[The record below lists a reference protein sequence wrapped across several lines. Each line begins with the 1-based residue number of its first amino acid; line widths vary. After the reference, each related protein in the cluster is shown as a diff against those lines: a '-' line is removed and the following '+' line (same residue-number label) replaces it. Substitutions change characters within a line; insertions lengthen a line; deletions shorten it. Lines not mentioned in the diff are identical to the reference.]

1 MVILPNGHLVTCC
14 QQVERGARRRYC
26 NGMNPYA
33 RQLGTRDPLKVVATT
48 ARHLE
53 QLSEAL
59 GPARIEE
66 SPAPGKW
73 SPHDIL
79 CHLADCE
86 LVFSV
91 RIRQALAQDH
101 HVIQP
106 FDQELWARNYEGY
119 DAQAA
124 MMTFSCVRQWNL
136 MLLRSVPP
144 EAMAK
149 QLLHPERGEM
159 TLRVLIETI
168 AGHDLNH
175 LAQLEAIAVH
185 VPLK

>member
-1 MVILPNGHLVTCC
+1 MRHFADQLFGNPLGSKLR
-14 QQVERGARRRYC
+14 RGARNRYC

-53 QLSEAL
+53 QLSVAL

-73 SPHDIL
+73 SPHEIL

-86 LVFSV
+86 LVFSY
-91 RIRQALAQDH
+91 RIRQALAEDH

-106 FDQELWARNYEGY
+106 FDQEVWARELCRLRCTGC
-119 DAQAA
+119 DDD
-124 MMTFSCVRQWNL
+124 F
-136 MLLRSVPP
+136 LLRAPMEPDAAALGASRRRCPSSFCIRSVG
-144 EAMAK
+144 
-149 QLLHPERGEM
+149 R
-159 TLRVLIETI
+159 
-168 AGHDLNH
+168 
-175 LAQLEAIAVH
+175 
-185 VPLK
+185 

>member
-1 MVILPNGHLVTCC
+1 
-14 QQVERGARRRYC
+14 
-26 NGMNPYA
+26 MNPYA

-53 QLSEAL
+53 QLSVAL

-73 SPHDIL
+73 SPLEIL

-86 LVFSV
+86 IVFAY
-91 RIRQALAQDH
+91 RIRQALAEDH
-101 HVIQP
+101 HIIQP
-106 FDQELWARNYEGY
+106 FDQELWARNYTGY

-136 MLLRSVPP
+136 MLLRSVPADALSK
-144 EAMAK
+144 E
-149 QLLHPERGEM
+149 LLHPERGEM
-159 TLRVLIETI
+159 TFRELIETI

-175 LAQLEAIAVH
+175 LAQLEAIAVQ
-185 VPLK
+185 VPLSR

>member
-1 MVILPNGHLVTCC
+1 
-14 QQVERGARRRYC
+14 
-26 NGMNPYA
+26 MNPYA
-33 RQLGTRDPLKVVATT
+33 RQLGSRDPLKVVATT

-53 QLSEAL
+53 QLSVAL

-73 SPHDIL
+73 SPLEIL

-86 LVFSV
+86 LVFAY
-91 RIRQALAQDH
+91 RIRQALAEEH
-101 HVIQP
+101 HVIQS
-106 FDQELWARNYEGY
+106 FDQDLFARNYAGY

-136 MLLRSVPP
+136 MLLRSVLP
-144 EAMAK
+144 EVMAK
-149 QLLHPERGEM
+149 PILHPERGEM
-159 TLRVLIETI
+159 TFRELIETI

-175 LAQLEAIAVH
+175 LAQLEAIALQLPVGR
-185 VPLK
+185 

>member
-1 MVILPNGHLVTCC
+1 
-14 QQVERGARRRYC
+14 
-26 NGMNPYA
+26 MNPYA
-33 RQLGTRDPLKVVATT
+33 RQLGSRDPLKVVATT

-53 QLSEAL
+53 QLSVAL

-73 SPHDIL
+73 SPLEIL

-86 LVFSV
+86 LVFAY
-91 RIRQALAQDH
+91 RIRQALAEDH

-106 FDQELWARNYEGY
+106 FDQDLFARNYAGY

-136 MLLRSVPP
+136 MLLRSVLP
-144 EAMAK
+144 EVMAK
-149 QLLHPERGEM
+149 PILHPERGEM
-159 TLRVLIETI
+159 PFRELIETI

-175 LAQLEAIAVH
+175 LAQLEAIAVQ
-185 VPLK
+185 VPLSR

>member
-1 MVILPNGHLVTCC
+1 
-14 QQVERGARRRYC
+14 
-26 NGMNPYA
+26 MNPYA

-53 QLSEAL
+53 QLSVAL

-73 SPHDIL
+73 SPLEIL

-86 LVFSV
+86 IAFGFRL
-91 RIRQALAQDH
+91 RQALAVDH
-101 HVIQP
+101 YIIQP
-106 FDQELWARNYEGY
+106 FDQELWARSYPGY

-136 MLLRSVPP
+136 MLLRSVPA
-144 EAMAK
+144 EALSR
-149 QLLHPERGEM
+149 QILHPERGEM
-159 TLRVLIETI
+159 TFRELIETI

-175 LAQLEAIAVH
+175 LAQLEAIAVQ
-185 VPLK
+185 VPVCR

>member
-1 MVILPNGHLVTCC
+1 
-14 QQVERGARRRYC
+14 
-26 NGMNPYA
+26 MNPYA
-33 RQLGTRDPLKVVATT
+33 RLLGTRDPLKVVATT

-53 QLSEAL
+53 QLSVAL

-73 SPHDIL
+73 SPLEIL
-79 CHLADCE
+79 SHLADCE
-86 LVFSV
+86 LVFSY

-106 FDQELWARNYEGY
+106 FDQEIWAQNYAGY

-136 MLLRSVPP
+136 MLLRSLPANVMSRP
-144 EAMAK
+144 
-149 QLLHPERGEM
+149 LLHPERGEM
-159 TLRVLIETI
+159 TFRELIETI

-175 LAQLEAIAVH
+175 LAQLEAIAVQ
-185 VPLK
+185 VPVSR

>member
-1 MVILPNGHLVTCC
+1 
-14 QQVERGARRRYC
+14 
-26 NGMNPYA
+26 MNPYA

-53 QLSEAL
+53 QLSVAL

-73 SPHDIL
+73 SPLEIL

-86 LVFSV
+86 IAFGFRL
-91 RIRQALAQDH
+91 RQALAVDH
-101 HVIQP
+101 YIIQP
-106 FDQELWARNYEGY
+106 FDQELWARSYAGY

-136 MLLRSVPP
+136 MLLRSVPA
-144 EAMAK
+144 EALSK
-149 QLLHPERGEM
+149 QILHPERGEM
-159 TLRVLIETI
+159 TFRELIETI

-175 LAQLEAIAVH
+175 LAQLEAIAVQ
-185 VPLK
+185 VPVGR

>member
-1 MVILPNGHLVTCC
+1 
-14 QQVERGARRRYC
+14 
-26 NGMNPYA
+26 MNPYA
-33 RQLGTRDPLKVVATT
+33 RHLGTRDPLKVVATT

-53 QLSEAL
+53 QISEAL

-73 SPHDIL
+73 SAHDIL

-86 LVFSV
+86 LVFSF
-91 RIRQALAQDH
+91 RIRQTLAQDH

-106 FDQELWARNYEGY
+106 FDQEIWARNYEGY
-119 DAQAA
+119 DTQAA

-144 EAMAK
+144 EAMK
-149 QLLHPERGEM
+149 KELHHPERGEM

-175 LAQLEAIAVH
+175 LAQLEAIAGH
-185 VPLK
+185 VPLRLSLIHIS

>member
-1 MVILPNGHLVTCC
+1 
-14 QQVERGARRRYC
+14 
-26 NGMNPYA
+26 MNPYA

-53 QLSEAL
+53 QLSVAL

-73 SPHDIL
+73 SPLEIL

-86 LVFSV
+86 IAFGFRL
-91 RIRQALAQDH
+91 RQALALDH
-101 HVIQP
+101 YIIQP
-106 FDQELWARNYEGY
+106 FDQELWARSYSGY

-136 MLLRSVPP
+136 MLLRSVPA
-144 EAMAK
+144 EALSRQM
-149 QLLHPERGEM
+149 LHPERGEM
-159 TLRVLIETI
+159 TFRELIETI

-175 LAQLEAIAVH
+175 LAQLEAIAVQ
-185 VPLK
+185 VPVCR

>member
-1 MVILPNGHLVTCC
+1 MVVLPNGHPVSCC

-33 RQLGTRDPLKVVATT
+33 RLLGTRDPLKVVATT

-53 QLSEAL
+53 QISEAL

-73 SPHDIL
+73 SAHDTL

-86 LVFSV
+86 LVFSF

-106 FDQELWARNYEGY
+106 FDQEIWAQNYEGY

-136 MLLRSVPP
+136 MLLRSVSP
-144 EAMAK
+144 EAMSTP
-149 QLLHPERGEM
+149 LLPPERGEM
-159 TLRVLIETI
+159 SFRTLVQR
-168 AGHDLNH
+168 
-175 LAQLEAIAVH
+175 
-185 VPLK
+185 

>member
-1 MVILPNGHLVTCC
+1 
-14 QQVERGARRRYC
+14 
-26 NGMNPYA
+26 MNPYA
-33 RQLGTRDPLKVVATT
+33 RHLGTRDPLKVVATT

-53 QLSEAL
+53 QLSVAL

-73 SPHDIL
+73 SPLEIL

-86 LVFSV
+86 IVFSY
-91 RIRQALAQDH
+91 RLRQALAENH

-106 FDQELWARNYEGY
+106 FDQELWARNYAGY

-136 MLLRSVPP
+136 MLLRSVPA
-144 EAMAK
+144 EAMSK

-159 TLRVLIETI
+159 TFRELIETI

-175 LAQLEAIAVH
+175 LMQLEAIAVQ
-185 VPLK
+185 VPLSR

>member
-1 MVILPNGHLVTCC
+1 
-14 QQVERGARRRYC
+14 
-26 NGMNPYA
+26 MNPYA

-53 QLSEAL
+53 QLSVAL

-73 SPHDIL
+73 SPHEIL

-86 LVFSV
+86 IVFAF
-91 RIRQALAQDH
+91 RLRQALAEDH

-106 FDQELWARNYEGY
+106 FDQELWAANYAAY
-119 DAQAA
+119 DPQAA

-136 MLLRSVPP
+136 MLLRSVLPA
-144 EAMAK
+144 AMAK
-149 QLLHPERGEM
+149 PMTHPERGAM
-159 TLRVLIETI
+159 TFHELIEMI

-175 LAQLEAIAVH
+175 LTQLEAIAVQ
-185 VPLK
+185 VPVAR

>member
-1 MVILPNGHLVTCC
+1 
-14 QQVERGARRRYC
+14 
-26 NGMNPYA
+26 MNPYA

-53 QLSEAL
+53 QLSVAL

-73 SPHDIL
+73 SPLEIL

-86 LVFSV
+86 IAFGFRL
-91 RIRQALAQDH
+91 RQALAVDH
-101 HVIQP
+101 YIIQP
-106 FDQELWARNYEGY
+106 FDQELWARSYSGY

-136 MLLRSVPP
+136 MLLRSVPA
-144 EAMAK
+144 EALSK
-149 QLLHPERGEM
+149 QILHPERGEL
-159 TLRVLIETI
+159 TFRELIETI

-175 LAQLEAIAVH
+175 LAQLEAIAVQ
-185 VPLK
+185 VPVCR

>member
-1 MVILPNGHLVTCC
+1 
-14 QQVERGARRRYC
+14 
-26 NGMNPYA
+26 MNPYA
-33 RQLGTRDPLKVVATT
+33 RQLGSRDPLKVVATT

-53 QLSEAL
+53 QLSVAL

-73 SPHDIL
+73 SPLEIL

-86 LVFSV
+86 LVFAY
-91 RIRQALAQDH
+91 RIRQALAEDH

-106 FDQELWARNYEGY
+106 FDQDLFARNYAGY

-136 MLLRSVPP
+136 MLLRSVLP
-144 EAMAK
+144 EVMAK
-149 QLLHPERGEM
+149 PILHPERGEM
-159 TLRVLIETI
+159 TFRELIETI

-175 LAQLEAIAVH
+175 LAQLEAIAVQ
-185 VPLK
+185 VPLSR

>member
-1 MVILPNGHLVTCC
+1 
-14 QQVERGARRRYC
+14 
-26 NGMNPYA
+26 MNPYA
-33 RQLGTRDPLKVVATT
+33 RQLGSRDPLKVVATT

-53 QLSEAL
+53 QLSVAL

-73 SPHDIL
+73 SPHEIL

-86 LVFSV
+86 LAFGF
-91 RIRQALAQDH
+91 RLRQALAEDH

-106 FDQELWARNYEGY
+106 FDQELWAANYAGY
-119 DAQAA
+119 DPQAA

-136 MLLRSVPP
+136 MLLRSLKP
-144 EAMAK
+144 EMMDK
-149 QLLHPERGEM
+149 KITHPELGLMNFRE
-159 TLRVLIETI
+159 LIETI

-175 LAQLEAIAVH
+175 LVQLEAIAVQ
-185 VPLK
+185 VPVCR

>member
-1 MVILPNGHLVTCC
+1 
-14 QQVERGARRRYC
+14 
-26 NGMNPYA
+26 MNPYA
-33 RQLGTRDPLKVVATT
+33 RQLGLRDPLKVVATT

-53 QLSEAL
+53 QLSVAL
-59 GPARIEE
+59 GPVRIEE

-73 SPHDIL
+73 SPLEIL

-86 LVFSV
+86 LVFAY
-91 RIRQALAQDH
+91 RIRQVLAEDH

-106 FDQELWARNYEGY
+106 FDQDLFARSYSGY

-136 MLLRSVPP
+136 MLLRSLPADVMSKP
-144 EAMAK
+144 
-149 QLLHPERGEM
+149 LLHPERGEM
-159 TLRVLIETI
+159 NFRELLETI

-175 LAQLEAIAVH
+175 LAQLEAIAVQ
-185 VPLK
+185 VPASR